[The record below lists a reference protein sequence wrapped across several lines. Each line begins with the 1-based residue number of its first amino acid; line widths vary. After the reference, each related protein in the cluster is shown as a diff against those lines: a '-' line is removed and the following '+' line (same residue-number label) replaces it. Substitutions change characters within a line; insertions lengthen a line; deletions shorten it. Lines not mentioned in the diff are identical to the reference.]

1 MGGYYLENKSKNF
14 LEKMSTRDYEGWRR
28 YGKWKK
34 EQYENYQKQ
43 MSDREIMDAKHKSHK
58 KVPVVKN
65 IDQMPDQKW
74 HRRISFIK
82 SGIRIVGYLAIPI
95 NIPSAVALLVV
106 SEAVGII
113 EELV

>member
-1 MGGYYLENKSKNF
+1 MDGYYLENKLKNF

-43 MSDREIMDAKHKSHK
+43 MSDREIMNAKRGVKN
-58 KVPVVKN
+58 PPQLKN

-95 NIPSAVALLVV
+95 NIPAAVALLVV

>member
-1 MGGYYLENKSKNF
+1 MWINWEFY
-14 LEKMSTRDYEGWRR
+14 
-28 YGKWKK
+28 KK
-34 EQYENYQKQ
+34 
-43 MSDREIMDAKHKSHK
+43 MSDREIMNAKRGM
-58 KVPVVKN
+58 VNTPQVKN

-82 SGIRIVGYLAIPI
+82 SGIRIIGYGFIPFNLI
-95 NIPSAVALLVV
+95 TAMVLLVI

>member
-1 MGGYYLENKSKNF
+1 
-14 LEKMSTRDYEGWRR
+14 
-28 YGKWKK
+28 
-34 EQYENYQKQ
+34 
-43 MSDREIMDAKHKSHK
+43 MSDREIMDAKYGYKALN
-58 KVPVVKN
+58 KVPTIKN

-82 SGIRIVGYLAIPI
+82 SGIRIIGYGFIPFNLI
-95 NIPSAVALLVV
+95 TATVLLVV